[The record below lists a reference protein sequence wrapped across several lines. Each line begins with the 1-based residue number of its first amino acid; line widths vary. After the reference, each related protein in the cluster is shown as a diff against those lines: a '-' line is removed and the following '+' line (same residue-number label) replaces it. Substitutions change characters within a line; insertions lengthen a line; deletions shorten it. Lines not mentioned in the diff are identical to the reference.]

1 MPALGHEDED
11 QDQSPQ
17 NLDPNDDTD
26 ESAQA
31 KPEVDPNVPVVVEE
45 DERLVASD
53 EGDGDEDDVAPDAE
67 RNTRKRET
75 AKERRERARQA
86 KERDK
91 QEIEILRRTVA
102 KQNEVVEKLRQ
113 DTIANRVT
121 DLDARI
127 ATAVAEHDQ
136 MDSVY
141 YAAINKNPLDAKR
154 AAEIRDAAKQRA
166 WQLHNEKEQLI
177 QQAKQAP
184 MPAPVPYVD
193 KARQFLADKQWYNPK
208 AGDEDSLVVE
218 ALDRALSKTMDP
230 NDPNYWSTLDAKVK
244 ARLPHRFAQSNQ
256 DDAQD
261 DGNDDDTRHQEPTPR
276 RKGPPTGGTSR
287 SSGGSGNSSKE
298 IRLPREM
305 VEAMKEAGH
314 WDDPKKRARVAQRY
328 IDGVKAR
335 QSNG

>member
-1 MPALGHEDED
+1 MPKLGHEDED
-11 QDQSPQ
+11 QDQAV
-17 NLDPNDDTD
+17 LDDPNDDTD
-26 ESAQA
+26 VSAQTP
-31 KPEVDPNVPVVVEE
+31 KPEPDPDLPVVVEE
-45 DERLVASD
+45 DERIAPTD
-53 EGDGDEDDVAPDAE
+53 EQDNDDEEHQPQRDN
-67 RNTRKRET
+67 RRRET
-75 AKERRERARQA
+75 AKERRERAKQA

-113 DTIANRVT
+113 DTIVNRVA

-141 YAAINKNPLDAKR
+141 YAAINKNPLDAKK

-166 WQLHNEKEQLI
+166 WQLHTEKEQLL
-177 QQAKQAP
+177 QQAKQPA
-184 MPAPVPYVD
+184 MQAPVPYVD

-230 NDPNYWSTLDAKVK
+230 NDPNYWSTLDAKVR
-244 ARLPHRFAQSNQ
+244 ARLPHRFNN

-261 DGNDDDTRHQEPTPR
+261 DGYEDDTRPQEQPAQR
-276 RKGPPTGGTSR
+276 RKGPPTGGSSR
-287 SSGGSGNSSKE
+287 SSGSGNSSKE

-314 WDDPKKRARVAQRY
+314 WDDPKIRARVAQRY